1 MVLGLLLKKR
11 QIMDKSKNAL
21 PLSVRASFP
30 FLLLLALFS
39 SGCYT
44 IDQEIIGAQDAT
56 YVYNLPGPYSDIN
69 YPDQKTIIS
78 AVPDSNDYRFKRI
91 TKEKTSAGYIR
102 AIPLRDD
109 IYIVQFKFDDEDVY
123 YIDFYQFTS
132 DKYYFPFEV
141 SDYDALG
148 ALATQYNVT
157 LDFDDVFGENY
168 LSGSRENILNFLKA
182 HSGLNMEQVK

>member
-1 MVLGLLLKKR
+1 MG
-11 QIMDKSKNAL
+11 KSKNFL
-21 PLSVRASFP
+21 PLSAHVSFP
-30 FLLLLALFS
+30 ILLLLALFL

-44 IDQEIIGAQDAT
+44 VDQEIIGAQDASC
-56 YVYNLPGPYSDIN
+56 VYNLPGPYSDIN
-69 YPDQKTIIS
+69 YPEQKTIIS

-91 TKEKTSAGYIR
+91 TREKTSTGYIR

-141 SDYDALG
+141 RDYDALG

-168 LSGSRENILNFLKA
+168 LSGSRENILAFLGA
-182 HSGLNMEQVK
+182 HSGLKMERVK

>member
-1 MVLGLLLKKR
+1 MGKLKN
-11 QIMDKSKNAL
+11 SL
-21 PLSVRASFP
+21 PLSVCASFP
-30 FLLLLALFS
+30 VLFLLALFS

-44 IDQEIIGAQDAT
+44 LEQEIIGAQDAT
-56 YVYNLPGPYSDIN
+56 YVYNLPGSYSDIN
-69 YPDQKTIIS
+69 YPEQKTIIS

-91 TKEKTSAGYIR
+91 TKEKTSTGHLR
-102 AIPLRDD
+102 AIPLRGD

-132 DKYYFPFEV
+132 DRYYFPFEV

-148 ALATQYNVT
+148 ALAVQYNVT

-168 LSGSRENILNFLKA
+168 LSGGRENILAFLKA
-182 HSGLNMEQVK
+182 HSGLSMERVK